1 MRILLVSYQ
10 SVLAGSTFST
20 AYLAAGLAA
29 RGHRVWLACRRGS
42 MYQKLLRDS
51 GVQLVELP
59 LKGRLD
65 LRSAIRIA
73 GLVREEGIRIVNSQA
88 SIDRYLTIWA
98 RRLLGMPARLV
109 HTRRQ
114 SPKPSLA
121 RLQGAFYHWGTD
133 RLVAVSRGLKEE
145 LVRRMGIPAGHIEV
159 IHNGTPTDKYERV
172 SEADPS
178 DLAERFGI
186 DDGDFV
192 IGCVSRHKMQ
202 EQLLLSLREVNAF
215 QTKVLLV
222 GIREEELKLDR
233 SEWPTGHHVVCTGG
247 RLPPEEALLSY
258 RLFDVHVL
266 PSVTEGLSQSILEAM
281 FMGVPVI
288 ATDAGGNPDLIEDGR
303 TGYLFPPDDLSVLAD
318 RITLLHDRPSRG
330 RELAGAA
337 RAMVLEEFTMER
349 VLDRYEEFF
358 RALSTEAGQG

>member
-20 AYLAAGLAA
+20 AYLAAGLAT

-51 GVQLVELP
+51 GVELVELP

-73 GLVREEGIRIVNSQA
+73 GLVRQEGIGIVNSQA

-133 RLVAVSRGLKEE
+133 RLVAVSRGLKDE
-145 LVRRMGIPAGHIEV
+145 LVRRMGIPPGHIEV
-159 IHNGTPTDKYERV
+159 IHNGTPEEKYEAVR
-172 SEADPS
+172 EADPS
-178 DLAERFGI
+178 ALRRRLGLTGEE
-186 DDGDFV
+186 FV

-202 EQLLLSLREVNAF
+202 EQLLLSLREIDTF

-222 GIREEELKLDR
+222 GIREEELRLNR
-233 SEWPTGHHVVCTGG
+233 SEWPSGHDVICTGG
-247 RLPPEEALLSY
+247 RVPPDEALLYY

-266 PSVTEGLSQSILEAM
+266 PSVTEGLSQSLLEAM
-281 FMGVPVI
+281 SLGVPVI
-288 ATDAGGNPDLIEDGR
+288 ATDAGGNPDLVENGR
-303 TGYLFPPDDLSVLAD
+303 TGYLFPPNDLSVLAD
-318 RITLLHDRPSRG
+318 RITLLHDQPSKG
-330 RELAGAA
+330 RELAEAA

-358 RALSTEAGQG
+358 QALST